1 MFLDSDDLL
10 EANALQIINN
20 TIKRHYC
27 DCVFYN
33 RKQLIN
39 GNLIKP
45 TYSITEGYTTD
56 KRIILRHALIES
68 PYNAL
73 VLKCARAEMFSGFDY
88 SSCFHIKMGEDLLQS
103 LEVLENCKTAEF
115 INESIYIYRFREGS
129 AVTSKDSTKYNVD
142 YTVRS
147 IALKVVNEIAV
158 FTKDDY
164 NEYRDKCIG
173 IFIDQIIEIAKLK
186 MNKALIIEYYFQI
199 RESDYYND
207 FLRKGITDKKRIGKK
222 SIIYDLFLERR
233 YNLILLLV
241 KLATKAA
248 LLK

>member
-1 MFLDSDDLL
+1 M
-10 EANALQIINN
+10 
-20 TIKRHYC
+20 
-27 DCVFYN
+27 
-33 RKQLIN
+33 
-39 GNLIKP
+39 
-45 TYSITEGYTTD
+45 
-56 KRIILRHALIES
+56 
-68 PYNAL
+68 
-73 VLKCARAEMFSGFDY
+73 
-88 SSCFHIKMGEDLLQS
+88 
-103 LEVLENCKTAEF
+103 
-115 INESIYIYRFREGS
+115 
-129 AVTSKDSTKYNVD
+129 D